1 MDGLVASP
9 GGASGH
15 WLRPRA
21 AGDYAAAMGA
31 PGLGISGERLGEW
44 SGAGG
49 GRADPSGVGDL
60 GSLGTRGRLG
70 VVFFFLLSFL
80 LSWALGSV
88 LG

>member
-1 MDGLVASP
+1 VDGLVASP

-60 GSLGTRGRLG
+60 GSLGTRGRPG
-70 VVFFFLLSFL
+70 VVFFSY
-80 LSWALGSV
+80 
-88 LG
+88 